1 MAIKFLHNI
10 SLENLELKN
19 AKLDVVSSDPNL
31 QGADYEGRV
40 IYNSTDNAIK
50 YHNGGSSNQWITL
63 NGSGDISSVTV
74 SAGTGLEVEAGAD
87 SASSGDFS
95 VTLGIA
101 DISGV
106 SGTYGSA
113 TEIPRITVNGQ
124 GQVTGVT
131 TNSVS
136 SYSGWSISDG
146 TNDAQ
151 AIASG
156 DTLTV
161 SKTDEIE
168 VTVSATDTLTIGH
181 ADVSRTN
188 TTGTGLTPSYGG
200 SFDVIT
206 GIVSNARGHIT
217 EVTTQSV
224 TIPASDNVNTTY
236 DLRVEAGDS
245 NANEAILKLDASGSA
260 DDDTVK
266 FTGDDDAIAITEN
279 TSVGSEEIIFTL
291 KDTIG
296 GARTFSGN
304 VTVEGNLT
312 VSGSTVTT
320 VSETVNI
327 EDNIIV
333 LNSNYSGGS
342 PTEDAGIEVE
352 RGTLTNAKLF
362 FDESADR
369 WAFENIES
377 GSAVQY
383 NIPKTGEF
391 NPTIGTNSDIDFD
404 GATVISTMTFTNGVV
419 TAFESR
425 DLTLADLGY
434 TGSTTADNYGG
445 WNLKLDGNDTS
456 EGASVASGEAVE
468 FLSTTSEHGGVTI
481 TNPGSANQLEFN
493 VVTGTTTKRGAL
505 ELATNNETT
514 TGTDTSRAV
523 TPAGVAAALAA
534 TGFAVDLDASES
546 AVTKSSN
553 TYTVTHGLASQD
565 LIVQVV
571 DISAGTPTFDTVHV
585 DITRPNTST
594 IKVEFAGSV
603 TDDDYRV
610 LITKVM

>member
-136 SYSGWSISDG
+136 SYSGWSITDG
-146 TNDAQ
+146 STTE

-156 DTLTV
+156 NTLTV
-161 SKTDEIE
+161 SATDEIE
-168 VTVSATDTLTIGH
+168 VAVSSTDTLTIGH

-188 TTGTGLTPSYGG
+188 TTGSALSPGYGG
-200 SFDVIT
+200 SFNVIT
-206 GIVSNARGHIT
+206 GITSNDRGHIT

-236 DLRVEAGDS
+236 DLRVEAGDTNS
-245 NANEAILKLDASGSA
+245 AVLKLDASSG
-260 DDDTVK
+260 DDDTVT
-266 FTGDDDAIAITEN
+266 FTGDDDAITITEV
-279 TSVGSEEIIFTL
+279 TTVESEEIIFTL

-304 VTVEGNLT
+304 VTVSGNLT
-312 VSGSTVTT
+312 VNGTTTT
-320 VSETVNI
+320 VNSNTVSVG
-327 EDNIIV
+327 DNIIV
-333 LNSNYSGGS
+333 LNSDETGTPSQN
-342 PTEDAGIEVE
+342 AGIEVE
-352 RGTLTNAKLF
+352 RGTSTNVSLL
-362 FDESADR
+362 FDEGTDR
-369 WAFENIES
+369 WKFTGD
-377 GSAVQY
+377 GSTFY
-383 NIPKTGEF
+383 NIPITGEF
-391 NPTIGTNSDIDFD
+391 NPTLGTNSDIDYD
-404 GATVISTMTFTNGVV
+404 GATVVSTISFTNGVV

>member
-31 QGADYEGRV
+31 QGASYEGRV

-50 YHNGGSSNQWITL
+50 YHNGGSSNQWVTL

-74 SAGTGLEVEAGAD
+74 QAGTGLEVESGSD

-95 VTLGIA
+95 VTLGLA
-101 DISGV
+101 DISNV

-136 SYSGWSISDG
+136 SYSGWSITDG
-146 TNDAQ
+146 STTE

-156 DTLTV
+156 NTLTV
-161 SKTDEIE
+161 SATDEIE
-168 VTVSATDTLTIGH
+168 VAVSSTDTLTIGH

-188 TTGTGLTPSYGG
+188 TTGTGLTPGYGG
-200 SFDVIT
+200 SFNVIT
-206 GIVSNARGHIT
+206 GITSNDRGHIT

-224 TIPASDNVNTTY
+224 TIPSSDNVNTTY
-236 DLRVEAGDS
+236 DLRVEAGDTNS
-245 NANEAILKLDASGSA
+245 AVLKLDASSG
-260 DDDTVK
+260 DDDTVT
-266 FTGDDDAIAITEN
+266 FTGDDDAITITEV
-279 TSVGSEEIIFTL
+279 TTVESEEIIFTL
-291 KDTIG
+291 NNTIG

-304 VTVEGNLT
+304 VTVSGNLT
-312 VSGSTVTT
+312 VNGTTTT
-320 VSETVNI
+320 VNSNTVSVG
-327 EDNIIV
+327 DNIIV
-333 LNSNYSGGS
+333 LNSDETGTPSQN
-342 PTEDAGIEVE
+342 AGIEVE
-352 RGTLTNAKLF
+352 RGTSANVSLL
-362 FDESADR
+362 FDEGTDR
-369 WAFENIES
+369 WKFTGN
-377 GSAVQY
+377 GSTFY
-383 NIPKTGEF
+383 NIPITGEF

-404 GATVISTMTFTNGVV
+404 GATVLSTMTFTNGVV
-419 TAFESR
+419 SAFESR

-434 TGSTTADNYGG
+434 TGSTTADAYGG
-445 WNLKLDGNDTS
+445 WVLNLDGSATS
-456 EGASVASGEAVE
+456 GGASVASGETVN
-468 FLSTTSEHGGVTI
+468 FLSTTNEHGGVTI
-481 TNPGSANQLEFN
+481 TNPGSANDLEFN
-493 VVTGTTTKRGAL
+493 VVQGSTTKRGAL
-505 ELATNNETT
+505 ELATNTETT

-534 TGFAVDLDASES
+534 TGFAVDLAASES

>member
-31 QGADYEGRV
+31 QGATYEGRV

-50 YHNGGSSNQWITL
+50 YHNGGSSNQWVTL

-74 SAGTGLEVEAGAD
+74 SAGTGLEVEDGAD

-95 VTLGIA
+95 VTLGLA

-113 TEIPRITVNGQ
+113 TSIPRITVNAQ
-124 GQVTGVT
+124 GQITGVE

-136 SYSGWSISDG
+136 SYSGWSITDG
-146 TNDAQ
+146 SNTE

-156 DTLTV
+156 DSVTV
-161 SKTDEIE
+161 SATDEIE
-168 VTVSATDTLTIGH
+168 VAVSSTDTLTIGH

-188 TTGTGLTPSYGG
+188 TTGTGLTPAYGG

-206 GIVSNARGHIT
+206 AITSNDRGHIT
-217 EVTTQSV
+217 EVVTTSV
-224 TIPASDNVNTTY
+224 TIPSSDNVNTTY
-236 DLRVEAGDS
+236 DFRVEAGGDNS
-245 NANEAILKLDASGSA
+245 AVLKLDASGSA
-260 DDDTVK
+260 DDDTVT
-266 FTGDDDAIAITEN
+266 FTGDDDAIEITEV
-279 TSVGSEEIIFTL
+279 TTVGSEEIIFNL

-296 GARTFSGN
+296 GTRTFSGN

-333 LNSNYSGGS
+333 LNSNYAGGS

-352 RGTLTNAKLF
+352 RGTLTNVKLF

-383 NIPKTGEF
+383 NIPITGEF
-391 NPTIGTNSDIDFD
+391 NPTLGTNSDIDFD
-404 GATVISTMTFTNGVV
+404 GATVLSTVTYTNGVA

-425 DLTLADLGY
+425 DMTLADLGY
-434 TGSTTADNYGG
+434 TGSTTADSYGG
-445 WNLKLDGNDTS
+445 WNLKLDGSDTS
-456 EGASVASGEAVE
+456 GGESVASGEAVE